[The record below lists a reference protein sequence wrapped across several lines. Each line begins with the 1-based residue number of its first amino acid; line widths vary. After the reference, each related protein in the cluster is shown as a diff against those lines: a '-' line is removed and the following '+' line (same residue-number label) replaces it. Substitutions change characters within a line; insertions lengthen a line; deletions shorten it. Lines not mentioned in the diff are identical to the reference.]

1 MLQLAGR
8 HNDFAVQRGFFR
20 NTHRCRLLYELN
32 FFQQRTPEL
41 CFFCVRVPCVNV
53 LLHHSAEIG
62 QLREIKA
69 LLNGGFKRLP

>member
-1 MLQLAGR
+1 MI
-8 HNDFAVQRGFFR
+8 
-20 NTHRCRLLYELN
+20 LYELN